1 MAGRVDAPPPHLPRL
16 LPLGRH
22 GRPGVDLGP
31 QGMGYALR
39 HAIQRRPGLRSGSL
53 SMALD
58 RWLSGTTTDADR
70 VALARELAAL

>member
-31 QGMGYALR
+31 QGMGY
-39 HAIQRRPGLRSGSL
+39 QRRPGLRSGSL